1 MEREMRRP
9 SGLAVKRIQLEEA
22 RWELSRLRMEGAA

>member
-1 MEREMRRP
+1 LY
-9 SGLAVKRIQLEEA
+9 GYFLVKRIRLEEA